1 MRLETGKGDTELR
14 DFGLYL
20 IRLPRSF
27 YLLGAAILVIALFWG
42 GSQPFAVGLFPAPY
56 DKLAHSLYFATLS
69 LLLWFGTGGR
79 WPVLLFLVVSA
90 IGGLDELHQSTLPGR
105 VADFFDYLIDTVAAG
120 IVISL
125 LVKNKVAL
133 GSLQRRKSMA

>member
-1 MRLETGKGDTELR
+1 MRE
-14 DFGLYL
+14 FGLYW
-20 IRLPRSF
+20 IRLPRSI
-27 YLLGAAILVIALFWG
+27 YLLGATILVVALFWG

-90 IGGLDELHQSTLPGR
+90 IGGLDELHQATLPGR
-105 VADFFDYLIDTVAAG
+105 QAGFDDFLTNTVAAG
-120 IVISL
+120 LIIAALEKYKSSL
-125 LVKNKVAL
+125 AEFRYGKNV
-133 GSLQRRKSMA
+133 S

>member
-1 MRLETGKGDTELR
+1 
-14 DFGLYL
+14 
-20 IRLPRSF
+20 
-27 YLLGAAILVIALFWG
+27 LLGATILVVALFWG

-90 IGGLDELHQSTLPGR
+90 IGGLDELHQATLPGR
-105 VADFFDYLIDTVAAG
+105 QAGFYDFLTDTLAAG
-120 IVISL
+120 LTITAL
-125 LVKNKVAL
+125 EWNKIAL
-133 GSLQRRKSMA
+133 EELQRGMNKT

>member
-1 MRLETGKGDTELR
+1 M
-14 DFGLYL
+14 
-20 IRLPRSF
+20 RLPRSF
-27 YLLGAAILVIALFWG
+27 YLLGAAILVVALFWG

-90 IGGLDELHQSTLPGR
+90 IGGLDELHQATLPGR
-105 VADFFDYLIDTVAAG
+105 QAGFYDFLTDTLAAG
-120 IVISL
+120 LTITAL
-125 LVKNKVAL
+125 EWNKIAL
-133 GSLQRRKSMA
+133 EELQRGMNKT